1 MTTIA
6 PSDRESKG
14 TGETGHSDDGNTKS
28 SDDPKLPEKIPIVV
42 SETNGIKLHWKETIA
57 TMLHGRSRKSIKKL
71 FTVLSNGG
79 TTRSG
84 NCEKTKNQ
92 KKRKKKK
99 IVTSCVEINHKDVHP
114 CGSLVL
120 STEFKPSWRNFE
132 YRELAAATDDFSSER
147 VIGKGGH
154 AVVYR
159 GTLDDGQLV
168 AIKRLS
174 MIQKSEEERIGD
186 FLSELGMI
194 AHVNHPNAAC
204 LLGFGVD
211 GGLHLI
217 LKLSPNGSLESR
229 LHARANEK
237 LLTWR
242 NRYDIALG
250 VSKGLLYLHH
260 GCHRRIIHRDI
271 KPANILLT
279 DHFQPQI
286 SDFGLAKWLPE
297 KMTHHQ
303 VFPIEGT
310 FGYMAP
316 EFFMHGVFSRVGKVW

>member
-1 MTTIA
+1 M
-6 PSDRESKG
+6 
-14 TGETGHSDDGNTKS
+14 
-28 SDDPKLPEKIPIVV
+28 
-42 SETNGIKLHWKETIA
+42 
-57 TMLHGRSRKSIKKL
+57 
-71 FTVLSNGG
+71 
-79 TTRSG
+79 
-84 NCEKTKNQ
+84 
-92 KKRKKKK
+92 
-99 IVTSCVEINHKDVHP
+99 
-114 CGSLVL
+114 
-120 STEFKPSWRNFE
+120 
-132 YRELAAATDDFSSER
+132 
-147 VIGKGGH
+147 
-154 AVVYR
+154 VYR

-279 DHFQPQI
+279 DHFQPQVYTFRD
-286 SDFGLAKWLPE
+286 SD
-297 KMTHHQ
+297 
-303 VFPIEGT
+303 
-310 FGYMAP
+310 
-316 EFFMHGVFSRVGKVW
+316 